1 MNVIGLTKITK
12 RSTEETVQALI
23 TDNNLTFPN
32 GKEAEGNA
40 SDLFKVSSIPAGAI
54 VKDGVVVWRGNP
66 AGLKDSDYEKYI
78 GG

>member
-1 MNVIGLTKITK
+1 MNVVGLTKVTK

-23 TDNNLTFPN
+23 NDNNLTFPN
-32 GKEAEGNA
+32 GKEANGNA
-40 SDLFKVSSIPAGAI
+40 SQLFKISSIPAGAI

-66 AGLKDSDYEKYI
+66 AALNDADYDKYI